1 LGGNAAALHF
11 IVENAMK
18 LMISGKGGAGKST
31 VAALLAKQCV
41 AAGKRVVVVD
51 TDVSNIGLHRILGV
65 EAPQDFTGIQGDRK
79 PMRGDFRPPRGE
91 KIHREMPPLGSWT
104 YETLPKEYSSENNG
118 IKLISIGKIRNAT
131 QFGKGRWVGLTRRFL
146 AGLQLSDGD
155 QVLVDTD
162 AGVEHLARGMGGACD
177 AVLVV
182 VDTSYESILMT
193 KTVSRMVAP
202 LNIPYYFVLNKTNAA
217 TSRTLR
223 NALADTYRIIGEFP
237 QDMGIYKS
245 GLEGSALGKEN
256 PVAKAVLE
264 KIESLGNA
272 QTAM

>member
-1 LGGNAAALHF
+1 LNF
-11 IVENAMK
+11 
-18 LMISGKGGAGKST
+18 
-31 VAALLAKQCV
+31 
-41 AAGKRVVVVD
+41 
-51 TDVSNIGLHRILGV
+51 
-65 EAPQDFTGIQGDRK
+65 
-79 PMRGDFRPPRGE
+79 
-91 KIHREMPPLGSWT
+91 
-104 YETLPKEYSSENNG
+104 YTL
-118 IKLISIGKIRNAT
+118 GKIRNAT

-146 AGLQLSDGD
+146 AGLQLSNGD
-155 QVLVDTD
+155 RAIIDTD

-223 NALADTYRIIGEFP
+223 NALADTSRIIGEFS
-237 QDMGIYKS
+237 QDMGIYKF

-256 PVAKAVLE
+256 PMAEAVLG
-264 KIESLGNA
+264 KIESLESA
-272 QTAM
+272 RQAK